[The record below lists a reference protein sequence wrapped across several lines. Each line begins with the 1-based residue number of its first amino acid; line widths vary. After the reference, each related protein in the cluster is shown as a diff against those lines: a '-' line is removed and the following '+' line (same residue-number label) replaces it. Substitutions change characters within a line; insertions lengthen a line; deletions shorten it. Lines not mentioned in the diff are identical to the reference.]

1 MKTMNNN
8 TERET
13 AIVDMAVKYLVRN
26 TRFSAYQVFDVL
38 RLVDKY
44 GEKAKYYM
52 TKKQNIILK
61 LLMIAINWIKEPEED
76 ED

>member
-1 MKTMNNN
+1 MNNN

-26 TRFSAYQVFDVL
+26 TVFSPYQVFTVL
-38 RLVDKY
+38 RMVDKY
-44 GEKAKYYM
+44 GEKAQYHM

-61 LLMIAINWIKEPEED
+61 LLMIAINWIKED

>member
-1 MKTMNNN
+1 MNNNDN

-38 RLVDKY
+38 RLVNKY
-44 GEKAKYYM
+44 VVY
-52 TKKQNIILK
+52 KKKKVYNTNII
-61 LLMIAINWIKEPEED
+61 
-76 ED
+76 

>member
-1 MKTMNNN
+1 MNNNN
-8 TERET
+8 TERDT
-13 AIVDMAVKYLVRN
+13 AIVDIAVKYLVRN

-44 GEKAKYYM
+44 GEKAKYHM

-61 LLMIAINWIKEPEED
+61 LLMIAISWIKED